1 VWQVLESSFAALSD
15 VHAEHVVHR
24 ALTPDSVHI
33 LTDGAVMF
41 SDFAVARIQG
51 EQSIASVAANL
62 DYEHAFL
69 SPECR
74 IDLRLA
80 SPASDVY
87 SLAFSLLSWI
97 TGAESDDP
105 EELFLS
111 LGDTTSLDD
120 WAIDNL
126 SEVFADCFLQQPD
139 ERPSASQLLELIRGN
154 RALVGRSESPT
165 QGMLLQPGAVIDDQY
180 EVIRLLGQGGTGRSY
195 LAKDFRADMFCV
207 LKTIENPELV
217 TELARTEFGILVNL
231 HHENIQR
238 VFDVRAPDSLFHL
251 KLEYVEGSALRDVA
265 ELHRGD
271 VAFGRRV
278 GRQVLQAL
286 SYMSERDLVHRD
298 ISPGNIIIPDNPTQP
313 VKLIDFSLAAK
324 AHEGRGLVGTP
335 RYRAPEVD
343 AGLAAGHAAD
353 LYSLGTVLFELLTGR
368 LPYEVAEDGIPLK
381 HSPATLSP
389 EEDAHLGVLREP
401 LLKATAPEPSRRYET
416 AAEFSEALGIELLPY
431 VNWVP
436 RELPDPEAAEM
447 EALIPGLVEIVQ
459 AEGPMECHRAYRLY
473 AESQGRQW
481 RTYASPFNKAMFA
494 AVRVGLVEQR
504 DECGIPGQRHRTVRV
519 PGSPP
524 VVMRERGNRRAD
536 EIPWSEMAD
545 LMRFII
551 SEEDLDATDTDDQD
565 LLYYELEDYYG
576 FDSEDYS
583 VPEKMEAVMNRYIL
597 NAQGA

>member
-1 VWQVLESSFAALSD
+1 VVSRRRRKFPEPHQHGRTTRPSSPWLSRGTDSAFPDSSNHHFVFARVLLTSEDAKPLVKDPRARKQVLTLIGCEAHFLSADQELVEHPLESLRARFVDQLVQLRDRPRVPREIDSYRVLDVIGTTTSVRTFKARHEDGFERGLKVIERPGANAGNDEGRLGNALLREYQALQRLGESGRTPRVDPRFRWDQDQYWVVPIHPLRGMSLRANRGLELPSAERVWQVLESSFAALSD

-231 HHENIQR
+231 HHENIWSGPLR
-238 VFDVRAPDSLFHL
+238 STPVNVRA
-251 KLEYVEGSALRDVA
+251 
-265 ELHRGD
+265 
-271 VAFGRRV
+271 
-278 GRQVLQAL
+278 
-286 SYMSERDLVHRD
+286 
-298 ISPGNIIIPDNPTQP
+298 
-313 VKLIDFSLAAK
+313 
-324 AHEGRGLVGTP
+324 
-335 RYRAPEVD
+335 
-343 AGLAAGHAAD
+343 AGLM
-353 LYSLGTVLFELLTGR
+353 
-368 LPYEVAEDGIPLK
+368 
-381 HSPATLSP
+381 
-389 EEDAHLGVLREP
+389 
-401 LLKATAPEPSRRYET
+401 PS
-416 AAEFSEALGIELLPY
+416 
-431 VNWVP
+431 
-436 RELPDPEAAEM
+436 
-447 EALIPGLVEIVQ
+447 
-459 AEGPMECHRAYRLY
+459 
-473 AESQGRQW
+473 
-481 RTYASPFNKAMFA
+481 
-494 AVRVGLVEQR
+494 
-504 DECGIPGQRHRTVRV
+504 
-519 PGSPP
+519 
-524 VVMRERGNRRAD
+524 
-536 EIPWSEMAD
+536 
-545 LMRFII
+545 
-551 SEEDLDATDTDDQD
+551 
-565 LLYYELEDYYG
+565 
-576 FDSEDYS
+576 
-583 VPEKMEAVMNRYIL
+583 
-597 NAQGA
+597 